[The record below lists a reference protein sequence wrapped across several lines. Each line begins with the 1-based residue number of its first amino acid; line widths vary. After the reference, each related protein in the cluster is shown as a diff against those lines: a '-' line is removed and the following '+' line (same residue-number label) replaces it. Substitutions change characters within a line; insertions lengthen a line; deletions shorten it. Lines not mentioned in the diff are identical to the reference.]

1 MFLELSALIRNK
13 FYHADARRKN
23 FCQLVDYIK
32 CYNVDPSAHK
42 IAIEHITEQFAQ
54 SLGHEYEP
62 ALRKNAYLKTRDW
75 VDERTSTFSWC
86 CCTPRSSFTAGKKRE
101 ALRDAPKRAENSNWP
116 LHIDTDKARNPPPD
130 TEGIPK
136 IQGDTEVVSIKGLA
150 TRKTLRPL
158 DIGQGPWGIKDV
170 LSDEGRATLLA
181 SLERANE
188 ALQDEVRTIADNATF
203 MGETL
208 SDSDDEVKEKESNA
222 VDETGEKVDD
232 QQELVLPSDEKI
244 MPRNRSRE
252 GSWEGSRR
260 DHLRK
265 RARLDRRV

>member
-1 MFLELSALIRNK
+1 
-13 FYHADARRKN
+13 
-23 FCQLVDYIK
+23 
-32 CYNVDPSAHK
+32 
-42 IAIEHITEQFAQ
+42 
-54 SLGHEYEP
+54 
-62 ALRKNAYLKTRDW
+62 
-75 VDERTSTFSWC
+75 
-86 CCTPRSSFTAGKKRE
+86 
-101 ALRDAPKRAENSNWP
+101 
-116 LHIDTDKARNPPPD
+116 
-130 TEGIPK
+130 
-136 IQGDTEVVSIKGLA
+136 
-150 TRKTLRPL
+150 L

-170 LSDEGRATLLA
+170 LSDEHRVTLLA

-188 ALQDEVRTIADNATF
+188 ALQDEVRTVADNATF

-222 VDETGEKVDD
+222 VDETGEKVDN

-252 GSWEGSRR
+252 GSQR